1 MNNKSKR
8 TSVKAGLP
16 PGSLVHIGN
25 RSTETPLF
33 RLIRYNAAG
42 AQEIELNQ
50 YEQLQEIRKQ
60 DDGILWLDVIG
71 LNHLETIEGLGKL
84 FNIHPLV
91 LEDIVNTE
99 QRPKFEQYDDFFF
112 LTLKT
117 LVADGPLCNLDTG
130 QLSLLC
136 GKNFVISFQEKDNQ
150 LFTTVTKRLM
160 NGASRAR
167 TRTPDFLV
175 YLLSDAIVDS
185 YFPVI
190 EKFTDTVDEIDAR
203 ILKENRGNTL
213 QHLQTIRR
221 NFSALLVFLYPLRE
235 ALSRIDKREN
245 ELLADETRLYF
256 RDVYDHTL
264 HLTETVENLREILS
278 GSMEIYLAS
287 TNNRMNA
294 VMKVLTV
301 IATIFIPLSFLASV
315 YGMNFKHFPELE
327 WKYGYL
333 YFWIFVLLIV
343 GLMFYFFRKK
353 KWL

>member
-1 MNNKSKR
+1 MSHNIKR

-16 PGSLVHIGN
+16 PGSLVHIGDL
-25 RSTETPLF
+25 STDTPLF
-33 RLIRYNAAG
+33 HAIRYNAAS
-42 AQEIELNQ
+42 AVEIELTQ
-50 YEQLQEIRKQ
+50 PDHIKEAYKPEE
-60 DDGILWLDVIG
+60 GILWVDVIG
-71 LNHLETIEGLGKL
+71 LNHLDTIEALGKL
-84 FNIHPLV
+84 FAIHPLV

-99 QRPKFEQYDDFFF
+99 QRPKFEQYDEFFF

-117 LVADGPLCNLDTG
+117 LEADGPLCNLKTG
-130 QLSLLC
+130 QLSLIC
-136 GKNFVISFQEKDNQ
+136 GQNFVITFQEKDNR
-150 LFTTVTKRLM
+150 LFSTVSKRLL

-167 TRTPDFLV
+167 TRSADFLV

-203 ILKENRGNTL
+203 ILKETRGNTL

-221 NFSALLVFLYPLRE
+221 NFSSLLVFLYPLRE
-235 ALSRIDKREN
+235 AFSRIDKREN
-245 ELLADETRLYF
+245 EVIADETRLYF
-256 RDVYDHTL
+256 RDVYDHTI

-315 YGMNFKHFPELE
+315 YGMNFHNIPELE
-327 WKYGYL
+327 WRYGYL
-333 YFWIFVLLIV
+333 FFWIFVVLIV
-343 GLMFYFFRKK
+343 GIMFYFFRKK